1 MRVAVLRQG
10 NFELDPRVQREVRA
24 LLDAGHEVDVIAL
37 RRRGQPWRERDGRLT
52 VRRVPAPRQRGA
64 AAAYLAEYGLFF
76 AIAFALL
83 TALHIRRR
91 YRLVQVHTLPDPL
104 VFAALVPKLTGA
116 RVVLDLHECMPEF
129 FATKFGAD
137 LGHPAVRAVAACEQA
152 AIRFADVA
160 ITCTEQMRE
169 AFVDRGADPDKI
181 GVVHNGA
188 EEDVFNPERHPP
200 RARDNG
206 SFTLL
211 CHGSVEER
219 YGLDTAIRAVAALA
233 DDIPELRLLIYGE
246 GSQLRELRE
255 LANQLDV
262 RDRVDFNGSWI
273 PVEDLVEAIAA
284 ADAGV
289 VAVKR
294 DAFRDLVH
302 CNKMYDLVAM
312 RRPVI
317 TSRTR
322 SVEAYFSD
330 DALLFFTAE
339 DHEDL
344 ARAIRELHED
354 PELAAKLVERASEE
368 VEPYR
373 WPRQRQVYESYV
385 LSGSGSR
392 PADGEVYAP

>member
-10 NFELDPRVQREVRA
+10 NFELDPRVQREVHA
-24 LLDAGHEVDVIAL
+24 LIDAGHEVDVIAL
-37 RRRGQPWRERDGRLT
+37 RQRGQPYLERDGRLT
-52 VRRVPAPRQRGA
+52 VRRVPAPRQRGGA
-64 AAAYLAEYGLFF
+64 IAYLAEYGLFF
-76 AIAFALL
+76 LAAFALL

-91 YRLVQVHTLPDPL
+91 YKLVQVHTLPDPL
-104 VFAALVPKLTGA
+104 VFAAIVPKLTGA

-129 FATKFGAD
+129 FATKFGSD
-137 LGHPAVRAVAACEQA
+137 LDHPTVRAVAAGEQA
-152 AIRFADVA
+152 AIRFADFA

-169 AFVDRGADPDKI
+169 AFVGRGADPDKV

-188 EEDVFNPERHPP
+188 EEDVFDPDRHPP

-206 SFTLL
+206 SFTLI

-219 YGLDTAIRAVAALA
+219 YGLDTAIQAVASLA
-233 DDIPELRLLIYGE
+233 DEIPELKLKIYGK
-246 GSQLRELRE
+246 GSQLPELRE

-262 RDRVDFNGSWI
+262 RDRVEFNGNWI
-273 PVEDLVEAIAA
+273 PLEELVEAIAA
-284 ADAGV
+284 ADAGI
-289 VAVKR
+289 VAMKR

-330 DALLFFTAE
+330 DAFLWFTAE

-344 ARAIRELHED
+344 ARAIRRLYAE
-354 PELAAKLVERASEE
+354 PELGDKLVEQAAEE

-373 WPRQRQVYESYV
+373 WPRQREVYRRYV
-385 LSGSGSR
+385 LSAASGT
-392 PADGEVYAP
+392 PVADGDV

>member
-10 NFELDPRVQREVRA
+10 NFELDPRVQREVHA
-24 LLDAGHEVDVIAL
+24 LIDAGHEVDVIAL
-37 RRRGQPWRERDGRLT
+37 RQRGQPYLERDGRLT
-52 VRRVPAPRQRGA
+52 VRRVPAPRQRGGA
-64 AAAYLAEYGLFF
+64 VAYLAEYALFF
-76 AIAFALL
+76 LIAFAVL
-83 TALHIRRR
+83 TAVHVRRR
-91 YRLVQVHTLPDPL
+91 YELVQVHTLPDPL
-104 VFAALVPKLTGA
+104 VFAAIVPKLTGA

-129 FATKFGAD
+129 FATKFGTGLD
-137 LGHPAVRAVAACEQA
+137 HPTVRAVAAGEQA

-169 AFVDRGADPDKI
+169 AFVGRGADPDKV

-188 EEDVFNPERHPP
+188 EEDVFDPDRHPP

-206 SFTLL
+206 TFTLI

-219 YGLDTAIRAVAALA
+219 YGLDTAIQAVASLA
-233 DDIPELRLLIYGE
+233 DEIPELKLKIYGK
-246 GSQLRELRE
+246 GSQLPELRE

-262 RDRVDFNGSWI
+262 RDRVEFNGNWI
-273 PVEDLVEAIAA
+273 PLEELVEAIAD

-289 VAVKR
+289 VAMKR
-294 DAFRDLVH
+294 DVFRDLVH

-330 DALLFFTAE
+330 DAFLWFTAE

-344 ARAIRELHED
+344 ARAIRRLYAE
-354 PELAAKLVERASEE
+354 PELGDKLVEQAAEE

-373 WPRQRQVYESYV
+373 WPRQREVYRRYV
-385 LSGSGSR
+385 LSAASGT
-392 PADGEVYAP
+392 PVADGDV

>member
-1 MRVAVLRQG
+1 
-10 NFELDPRVQREVRA
+10 
-24 LLDAGHEVDVIAL
+24 
-37 RRRGQPWRERDGRLT
+37 
-52 VRRVPAPRQRGA
+52 
-64 AAAYLAEYGLFF
+64 
-76 AIAFALL
+76 
-83 TALHIRRR
+83 
-91 YRLVQVHTLPDPL
+91 VHTLPDPL

-116 RVVLDLHECMPEF
+116 RVILDLHECMPEF
-129 FATKFGAD
+129 FATKFGTD
-137 LGHPAVRAVAACEQA
+137 LEHPAVRAVAASEQA

-160 ITCTEQMRE
+160 ITCTDQMRE
-169 AFVDRGADPDKI
+169 AFVGRGANPEKI

-188 EEDVFNPERHPP
+188 EEDVFDPETHPP

-219 YGLDTAIRAVAALA
+219 YGLDTAIRAVASLSEE
-233 DDIPELRLLIYGE
+233 IPELKLRIYGE

-262 RDRVDFNGSWI
+262 RDRVEFNGSWI
-273 PVEDLVEAIAA
+273 PVEELVEAIAA

-294 DAFRDLVH
+294 DVFRDLVH

-330 DALLFFTAE
+330 DAFLYFTAD

-344 ARAIRELHED
+344 ARAIKRLHGD
-354 PELAAKLVERASEE
+354 PELAAKLVERAREE

-373 WPRQRQVYESYV
+373 WPRQREVYRSYV
-385 LSGSGSR
+385 LSASGSR
-392 PADGEVYAP
+392 LADGDV

>member
-10 NFELDPRVQREVRA
+10 NFELDPRVQREVHA
-24 LLDAGHEVDVIAL
+24 LIDAGHEVDVIAL
-37 RRRGQPWRERDGRLT
+37 RQRGQPYLERDGRLT
-52 VRRVPAPRQRGA
+52 VRRVPAPRQRGGA
-64 AAAYLAEYGLFF
+64 VAYLAEYGLFF
-76 AIAFALL
+76 LVAFALL
-83 TALHIRRR
+83 TVLHIRRR
-91 YRLVQVHTLPDPL
+91 YQLVQVHTLPDPL
-104 VFAALVPKLTGA
+104 VFAAIVPKLTGA

-129 FATKFGAD
+129 FATKFGSD
-137 LGHPAVRAVAACEQA
+137 LDHPTVRAVAAGEQA
-152 AIRFADVA
+152 AIRFADFA

-169 AFVDRGADPDKI
+169 AFVGRGADPD
-181 GVVHNGA
+181 
-188 EEDVFNPERHPP
+188 RHPP
-200 RARDNG
+200 RARENG
-206 SFTLL
+206 SFTLI

-219 YGLDTAIRAVAALA
+219 YGLDTAIQAVASLA
-233 DDIPELRLLIYGE
+233 DEIPELKLKIYGK
-246 GSQLRELRE
+246 GSQLPELRE

-262 RDRVDFNGSWI
+262 RDRVEFNGNWI
-273 PVEDLVEAIAA
+273 PLEELVEAIAA

-289 VAVKR
+289 VAMKR

-330 DALLFFTAE
+330 DAFLWFTAE

-344 ARAIRELHED
+344 ARAIRRLYAE
-354 PELAAKLVERASEE
+354 PELGDRLVEQAAEE

-373 WPRQRQVYESYV
+373 WPRQREVYKSYV
-385 LSGSGSR
+385 LSASGSR
-392 PADGEVYAP
+392 LADGDV

>member
-10 NFELDPRVQREVRA
+10 NFELDPRVQREVHA
-24 LLDAGHEVDVIAL
+24 LIDAGHEVDVIAL
-37 RRRGQPWRERDGRLT
+37 RQRGQPYLERDGRLT
-52 VRRVPAPRQRGA
+52 VRRVPAPRQRGGA
-64 AAAYLAEYGLFF
+64 VAYLAEYGLFF
-76 AIAFALL
+76 LAAFALL

-91 YRLVQVHTLPDPL
+91 YKLVQVHTLPDPL
-104 VFAALVPKLTGA
+104 VFAAIVPKLTGA

-129 FATKFGAD
+129 FATKFGTD
-137 LGHPAVRAVAACEQA
+137 LEHPTVRAVAAGEQA
-152 AIRFADVA
+152 AIRFADFA

-169 AFVDRGADPDKI
+169 AFVGRGADPDRV

-188 EEDVFNPERHPP
+188 EEDVFDPDRHPP

-206 SFTLL
+206 SFTLI

-219 YGLDTAIRAVAALA
+219 YGLDTAIQAVASLA
-233 DDIPELRLLIYGE
+233 DEIPELKLKIYGK
-246 GSQLRELRE
+246 GSQLPELRE

-262 RDRVDFNGSWI
+262 RDRVEFNGNWI
-273 PVEDLVEAIAA
+273 PLEELVEAIAD

-289 VAVKR
+289 VAMKR

-330 DALLFFTAE
+330 DAFLWFTAE

-344 ARAIRELHED
+344 ARAIRRLYAE
-354 PELAAKLVERASEE
+354 PELGDKLVEQAAEE

-373 WPRQRQVYESYV
+373 WPRQREVYRRYV
-385 LSGSGSR
+385 LSAASGT
-392 PADGEVYAP
+392 PVADGDV

>member
-10 NFELDPRVQREVRA
+10 NFELDPRVQREVHA
-24 LLDAGHEVDVIAL
+24 LIDAGHEVDVIAL
-37 RRRGQPWRERDGRLT
+37 RQRGQPYLERDGRLT
-52 VRRVPAPRQRGA
+52 VRRVPAPRQRGGA
-64 AAAYLAEYGLFF
+64 IAYLAEYGLFF
-76 AIAFALL
+76 LAAFALL

-91 YRLVQVHTLPDPL
+91 YKLVQVHTLPDPL
-104 VFAALVPKLTGA
+104 VFAAIVPKLTGA

-129 FATKFGAD
+129 FATKFGTGLD
-137 LGHPAVRAVAACEQA
+137 HPTVRAVAAGEQA
-152 AIRFADVA
+152 AIRFADFA

-169 AFVDRGADPDKI
+169 AFVARGANPDKV

-188 EEDVFNPERHPP
+188 EEDVFDPDRHPP

-206 SFTLL
+206 SFTLI

-219 YGLDTAIRAVAALA
+219 YGLDTAIQAVASLA
-233 DDIPELRLLIYGE
+233 DEIPELKLKIYGK
-246 GSQLRELRE
+246 GSQLPELRE

-262 RDRVDFNGSWI
+262 RDRVEFNGNWI
-273 PVEDLVEAIAA
+273 PLEELVEAIAA

-289 VAVKR
+289 VAMKR
-294 DAFRDLVH
+294 DVFRDLVH

-330 DALLFFTAE
+330 DAFLWFTAE

-344 ARAIRELHED
+344 ARAIRRLYAE
-354 PELAAKLVERASEE
+354 PELGDKLVEQAAEE

-373 WPRQRQVYESYV
+373 WPRQREVYRRYV
-385 LSGSGSR
+385 LSAASGT
-392 PADGEVYAP
+392 PVADGDV